1 MILIIIGALLL
12 STLYPLFA
20 DASRKIVISIEE
32 KEPNAILTFS
42 LVAILVFIG
51 RSIVQLMNGYLMT
64 LFGGKVCLD
73 IQSDLINHINSVP
86 YEYFQK
92 NHSGDIIARLLND
105 VQGIGGVLS
114 YSGISLIQIPLNATA
129 SIIYGLTLSPIMTIG
144 LMLIGPIPLVFNKIF
159 GDRLRALANEA
170 RKVWAG
176 IYGLTTDIL
185 KGSDVVKAYDI
196 ANPLLKKIQSR
207 YDEELQIATKQT
219 IISQGIAAGASIFGQ
234 LTFIFP
240 CVIGTLLIINGSA
253 RVGDV
258 VAFITL
264 VPQITEPFFALPN
277 LIAGVQQGAAAGER
291 VQEVFDVELEQ
302 WGKKDLIEFNHFESE
317 KISFEYNKDTSDS
330 VLAVSDVS
338 LRIGKGQKV
347 AFVGHSGSGK
357 STFVKVLLGL
367 YRPTRGS
374 IKVNGEDLFSYT
386 KSSVNESFAYVPQE
400 TILFTG
406 TMADNILL
414 GAKHASKERFEQ
426 ALEIGLVDEF
436 LSELPGG
443 LDYNIGQD
451 GGLISGGQRQR
462 LGIARAIYKGA
473 PVMVLDE
480 ATSELDLATERRI
493 IEGLTKLP
501 TIETIIMVTHRLRS
515 IMDFDQIYVFVDGKI
530 AEYGTHQVLLKNNG
544 AYAEMFYRQ
553 KDGDESDSAAEA
565 VLG

>member
-185 KGSDVVKAYDI
+185 KGSDVV
-196 ANPLLKKIQSR
+196 
-207 YDEELQIATKQT
+207 
-219 IISQGIAAGASIFGQ
+219 
-234 LTFIFP
+234 
-240 CVIGTLLIINGSA
+240 
-253 RVGDV
+253 
-258 VAFITL
+258 
-264 VPQITEPFFALPN
+264 
-277 LIAGVQQGAAAGER
+277 
-291 VQEVFDVELEQ
+291 
-302 WGKKDLIEFNHFESE
+302 
-317 KISFEYNKDTSDS
+317 
-330 VLAVSDVS
+330 
-338 LRIGKGQKV
+338 
-347 AFVGHSGSGK
+347 
-357 STFVKVLLGL
+357 
-367 YRPTRGS
+367 
-374 IKVNGEDLFSYT
+374 
-386 KSSVNESFAYVPQE
+386 
-400 TILFTG
+400 
-406 TMADNILL
+406 
-414 GAKHASKERFEQ
+414 
-426 ALEIGLVDEF
+426 
-436 LSELPGG
+436 
-443 LDYNIGQD
+443 
-451 GGLISGGQRQR
+451 
-462 LGIARAIYKGA
+462 
-473 PVMVLDE
+473 
-480 ATSELDLATERRI
+480 
-493 IEGLTKLP
+493 
-501 TIETIIMVTHRLRS
+501 
-515 IMDFDQIYVFVDGKI
+515 
-530 AEYGTHQVLLKNNG
+530 
-544 AYAEMFYRQ
+544 
-553 KDGDESDSAAEA
+553 
-565 VLG
+565 